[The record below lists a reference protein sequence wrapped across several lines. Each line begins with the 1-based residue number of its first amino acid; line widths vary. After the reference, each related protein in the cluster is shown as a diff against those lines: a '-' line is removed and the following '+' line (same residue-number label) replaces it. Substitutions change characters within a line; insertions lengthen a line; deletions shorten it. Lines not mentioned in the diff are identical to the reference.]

1 MLVDSIGIQ
10 FTSFNI
16 FTVMTGAAIAI
27 SVGICLLFFG
37 WQQRQR
43 IFGRGRRMTVT
54 SRKLRPQQPHL
65 ERKLLKLLGGN
76 QGAATRL
83 IQQSQLR
90 HPDKS
95 ADWHWE
101 KAIYDLERDRWR

>member
-1 MLVDSIGIQ
+1 MS
-10 FTSFNI
+10 
-16 FTVMTGAAIAI
+16 GAVIAI
-27 SVGICLLFFG
+27 SLGLCLVLFL
-37 WQQRQR
+37 WTQNQKLS
-43 IFGRGRRMTVT
+43 IDGRNKHAHN
-54 SRKLRPQQPHL
+54 RKLRPQHPHL

-76 QGAATRL
+76 QNTANLL

-90 HPDKS
+90 HPEKS

>member
-1 MLVDSIGIQ
+1 
-10 FTSFNI
+10 
-16 FTVMTGAAIAI
+16 MTGAAIAI
-27 SVGICLLFFG
+27 ALGVCLLFFA
-37 WQQRQR
+37 WQQRHKIYR
-43 IFGRGRRMTVT
+43 GGRNNAP
-54 SRKLRPQQPHL
+54 SQKFRPQQSHL

-76 QGAATRL
+76 HNTANRL
-83 IQQSQLR
+83 IQQSRLR

>member
-1 MLVDSIGIQ
+1 
-10 FTSFNI
+10 
-16 FTVMTGAAIAI
+16 MTGATIAI
-27 SVGICLLFFG
+27 SLGICLLFFA
-37 WQQRQR
+37 WFQRDR
-43 IFGRGRRMTVT
+43 LLIGRRRNT
-54 SRKLRPQQPHL
+54 SNRKFRPQHAHL

-76 QGAATRL
+76 QSTAHRL
-83 IQQSQLR
+83 IQQSRLR

>member
-1 MLVDSIGIQ
+1 MS
-10 FTSFNI
+10 
-16 FTVMTGAAIAI
+16 GAAIAI
-27 SVGICLLFFG
+27 LIGCCLLVVA
-37 WQQRQR
+37 WQQRHK
-43 IFGRGRRMTVT
+43 IYVRGRSTTT
-54 SRKLRPQQPHL
+54 SRKFRPQHPHL

-76 QGAATRL
+76 QSTAHRL

>member
-1 MLVDSIGIQ
+1 
-10 FTSFNI
+10 
-16 FTVMTGAAIAI
+16 MTGAAIAI
-27 SVGICLLFFG
+27 CIGLCLLFIA
-37 WQQRQR
+37 WQQRHTLN
-43 IFGRGRRMTVT
+43 FGRQNHRV
-54 SRKLRPQQPHL
+54 SKQFRPQQPHL

-76 QGAATRL
+76 HNTAQRL
-83 IQQSQLR
+83 IGQSRRR

>member
-1 MLVDSIGIQ
+1 MS
-10 FTSFNI
+10 
-16 FTVMTGAAIAI
+16 GAAIAI
-27 SVGICLLFFG
+27 SVILCLSLFVWMRSRNPSSG
-37 WQQRQR
+37 GQNRRDNRQ
-43 IFGRGRRMTVT
+43 I
-54 SRKLRPQQPHL
+54 RPQHPQL
-65 ERKLLKLLGGN
+65 ERKLVKLLGGN
-76 QGAATRL
+76 QKAANRL

>member
-1 MLVDSIGIQ
+1 MALV
-10 FTSFNI
+10 FNLKLQNFNLI
-16 FTVMTGAAIAI
+16 MSGAAIAI
-27 SVGICLLFFG
+27 LIGFCLLFVA
-37 WQQRQR
+37 WQQRHK
-43 IFGRGRRMTVT
+43 IYVRGRSTVT
-54 SRKLRPQQPHL
+54 SRKVRPQHPHL

-76 QGAATRL
+76 QSTAHRL

-90 HPDKS
+90 HPDRS